1 MTIQA
6 ITTAGSYTHLPFPT
20 KFVAPEVSTE
30 VPTVEWRDFAGARTT
45 RAVLERI
52 GQKTAA
58 GPIACFSDVHGNLA
72 ALKAVLAACRERGVT
87 DIFVA
92 GDLLLG
98 GGEPLEVWQELQRA
112 SARCVRGPS
121 DLALGTVNASSLR
134 ATTPEEAERAQAFQR
149 TQQALGDLVRRRLV
163 ELPDRIRVPLVDG
176 RELLVVH
183 GSPADP
189 FEGID
194 HDLED
199 EVVLAM
205 IGGDP
210 ADIVVCGATHVPY
223 QRTVQDVHVVNVGSV
238 GQAPGGGIAH
248 FTIITPA
255 FDGAKIEQTFVEL

>member
-1 MTIQA
+1 
-6 ITTAGSYTHLPFPT
+6 
-20 KFVAPEVSTE
+20 VAPG
-30 VPTVEWRDFAGARTT
+30 PTGAYNS
-45 RAVLERI
+45 AALERI

-58 GPIACFSDVHGNLA
+58 GPIACFSDVHGNLP

-98 GGEPLEVWQELQRA
+98 GAEPLEVWQELQRA
-112 SARCVRGPS
+112 HARCVRGPS
-121 DLALGTVNASSLR
+121 DLALGTVDAATLR
-134 ATTPEEAERAQAFQR
+134 STSVEEAERAQGFGR
-149 TQQALGDLVRRRLV
+149 TQRAVGDLVRRRLV
-163 ELPDRIRVPLVDG
+163 ELPDRIRVPMIDG

-194 HDLED
+194 HDLDD
-199 EVVLAM
+199 EAVLAM

-238 GQAPGGGIAH
+238 GQAPGGSVAH
-248 FTIITPA
+248 YTIISPGYA
-255 FDGAKIEQTFVEL
+255 GAEIEQNFVEY

>member
-1 MTIQA
+1 M
-6 ITTAGSYTHLPFPT
+6 
-20 KFVAPEVSTE
+20 
-30 VPTVEWRDFAGARTT
+30 
-45 RAVLERI
+45 ERI
-52 GQKTAA
+52 GHKTAA

-72 ALKAVLAACRERGVT
+72 ALKAVLAACRDRSVT

-121 DLALGTVNASSLR
+121 DLALGTVDAAKLR
-134 ATTPEEAERAQAFQR
+134 ATNAEDAERAREFER
-149 TQQALGDLVRRRLV
+149 TQRSIGDLVRRRLL
-163 ELPDRIRVPLVDG
+163 ELPDRIRVPLIDG

-189 FEGID
+189 FEGIE
-194 HDLED
+194 HDLDD
-199 EVVLAM
+199 EAVLAM
-205 IGGDP
+205 IDGDP
-210 ADIVVCGATHVPY
+210 ADIVICGATHVPY

-255 FDGAKIEQTFVEL
+255 YDSAQIEQTFVEY